1 MTVTVVVS
9 VPPDIA
15 AKTPPVEVD
24 DRVTVV
30 FVATFTGLLDA
41 FSNWQTIAPK
51 VALVEAA
58 PDTGEVVITSLV
70 ATDPLTTVSD
80 IPEPHVLT
88 AELLFESPL

>member
-1 MTVTVVVS
+1 MVVS
-9 VPPDIA
+9 VPPDEP
-15 AKTPPVEVD
+15 AKMPPVEVD
-24 DRVTVV
+24 ERVIVV

-51 VALVEAA
+51 VALFEAA

-80 IPEPHVLT
+80 IAEPHMLT